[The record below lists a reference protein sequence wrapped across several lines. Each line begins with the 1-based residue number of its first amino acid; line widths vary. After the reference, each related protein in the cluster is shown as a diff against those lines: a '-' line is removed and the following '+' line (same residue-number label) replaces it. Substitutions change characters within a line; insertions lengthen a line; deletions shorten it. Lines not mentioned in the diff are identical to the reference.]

1 VATRGLARDV
11 AVKRRPCCG
20 SIVPFSGNF
29 WLGSTTDFTGVTD
42 ATGRGGVD
50 GKGKAKG
57 LEVELMEPAFATEG
71 EPEWTERGDEA
82 GRQLE
87 LG

>member
-11 AVKRRPCCG
+11 GVKRRPCCG
-20 SIVPFSGNF
+20 SAIPFSGNF
-29 WLGSTTDFTGVTD
+29 WLGSTATDFTGVTD

-57 LEVELMEPAFATEG
+57 LDVELMGQAFATED
-71 EPEWTERGDEA
+71 EPV
-82 GRQLE
+82 
-87 LG
+87 